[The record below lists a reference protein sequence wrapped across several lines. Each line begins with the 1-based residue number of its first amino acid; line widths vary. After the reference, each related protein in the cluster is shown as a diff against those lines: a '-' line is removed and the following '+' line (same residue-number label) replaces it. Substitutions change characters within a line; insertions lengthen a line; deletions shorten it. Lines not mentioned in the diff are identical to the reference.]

1 MDMEKTWIELTKSD
15 LQKIE
20 KRVKRELANLDRQI
34 SFLGR
39 SADNAWEY
47 PNSEEN
53 NEKHLDKLAQVEKQ
67 KELLDELSATISK
80 SNDILNLLNR
90 NNL

>member
-1 MDMEKTWIELTKSD
+1 MATNWIELTKSD

-34 SFLGR
+34 SFLER

-47 PNSEEN
+47 PNAEEN
-53 NEKHLDKLAQVEKQ
+53 SEKFLTAITDANAR
-67 KELLDELSATISK
+67 KELMYSLVESLSNSK
-80 SNDILNLLNR
+80 VILQQIKNK
-90 NNL
+90 

>member
-1 MDMEKTWIELTKSD
+1 MATNWIELTKSD

-34 SFLGR
+34 SFLER

-47 PNSEEN
+47 PNSKEN

-67 KELLDELSATISK
+67 KELLDELSATISNSK
-80 SNDILNLLNR
+80 HILNLLNR

>member
-1 MDMEKTWIELTKSD
+1 METKWIELTESD

-34 SFLGR
+34 SFLER
-39 SADNAWEY
+39 SADNAWEN
-47 PNSEEN
+47 PNAEEN
-53 NEKHLDKLAQVEKQ
+53 NTKYLDNLAQSEKQ
-67 KELLDELSATISK
+67 KELLGELSATISK
-80 SNDILNLLNR
+80 SNDILNLLNG

>member
-1 MDMEKTWIELTKSD
+1 MATNWIELTKSD

-34 SFLGR
+34 SFLER

-53 NEKHLDKLAQVEKQ
+53 NEKHLDKLAQLEKQ
-67 KELLDELSATISK
+67 KELLDELSATFSK

>member
-1 MDMEKTWIELTKSD
+1 MVMEKTWIELTESD

-20 KRVKRELANLDRQI
+20 KRVKRELANLDRHI
-34 SFLGR
+34 SFLER
-39 SADNAWEY
+39 SADNAWEN

>member
-1 MDMEKTWIELTKSD
+1 MEKTWIELTESD

-20 KRVKRELANLDRQI
+20 KRVKRELANLDRHI
-34 SFLGR
+34 SFLER
-39 SADNAWEY
+39 SADNAWEN
-47 PNSEEN
+47 PNAEEN
-53 NEKHLDKLAQVEKQ
+53 SEKHLDKLAQVEKQ

>member
-1 MDMEKTWIELTKSD
+1 MEKTWIELTESD

-20 KRVKRELANLDRQI
+20 KRIKRELANLDRHI
-34 SFLGR
+34 SFLER

-47 PNSEEN
+47 PNAEEN
-53 NEKHLDKLAQVEKQ
+53 NEKYLDKLSQVEKQ

-80 SNDILNLLNR
+80 SNDILNLLNS

>member
-1 MDMEKTWIELTKSD
+1 METKWIELTESD

-34 SFLGR
+34 SFLER
-39 SADNAWEY
+39 SADNAWEN
-47 PNSEEN
+47 PNAEEN
-53 NEKHLDKLAQVEKQ
+53 NAKYLDNLAQSEKQ
-67 KELLDELSATISK
+67 KELLGELSATISNSK
-80 SNDILNLLNR
+80 HILNLLNR

>member
-1 MDMEKTWIELTKSD
+1 MATNWIELTKSD

-34 SFLGR
+34 SFLER
-39 SADNAWEY
+39 SADNAWEHT
-47 PNSEEN
+47 NSEEN

-67 KELLDELSATISK
+67 KELLDELSATISNSK
-80 SNDILNLLNR
+80 HILNLLNR

>member
-1 MDMEKTWIELTKSD
+1 METKWVELTEND

-34 SFLGR
+34 SFLER

-47 PNSEEN
+47 PNAEEN
-53 NEKHLDKLAQVEKQ
+53 SEKHLHKLAQVEKQ
-67 KELLDELSATISK
+67 KELLDELSATISNSK
-80 SNDILNLLNR
+80 HILNLLNR

>member
-1 MDMEKTWIELTKSD
+1 MDMEKTWIELTESD

-20 KRVKRELANLDRQI
+20 KRVKRELANLDRHI
-34 SFLGR
+34 SFLER

>member
-1 MDMEKTWIELTKSD
+1 METKWIELTESD

-34 SFLGR
+34 SFLER
-39 SADNAWEY
+39 SADNAWEN
-47 PNSEEN
+47 PNAEEN
-53 NEKHLDKLAQVEKQ
+53 NAKYLDNLAQSEKQ
-67 KELLDELSATISK
+67 KELLGELSTTISK
-80 SNDILNLLNR
+80 SNDILNLLNG

>member
-1 MDMEKTWIELTKSD
+1 MATNWIELTKSD

-34 SFLGR
+34 YFLER

-67 KELLDELSATISK
+67 KELLDELLATISK